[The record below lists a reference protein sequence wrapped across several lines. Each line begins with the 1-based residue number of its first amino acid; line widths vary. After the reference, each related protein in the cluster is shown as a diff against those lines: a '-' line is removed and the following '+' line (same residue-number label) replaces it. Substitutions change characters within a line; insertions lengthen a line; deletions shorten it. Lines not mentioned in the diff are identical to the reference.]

1 MCESVGCAHQNCS
14 HSLYLSRPLL
24 CEWWESEVRE
34 EVDKKVACREVA
46 TPPTL
51 LRFSVSSSL
60 RQLTLS
66 TTHSLTLSLCL
77 FSKRHTFTHI
87 QILERRG
94 KNIRIFSLSLSLSPT
109 CRVMWMFLWGY
120 QVHAHAHA
128 YILVFSKTENYNFFA
143 LSSLCF
149 CYELFVSSFV
159 ENISSWLISASSS
172 SRENDRRTHHRFADS
187 TPHPHLNC
195 RLLN

>member
-1 MCESVGCAHQNCS
+1 MLAFGPNE
-14 HSLYLSRPLL
+14 LKTF
-24 CEWWESEVRE
+24 E
-34 EVDKKVACREVA
+34 
-46 TPPTL
+46 
-51 LRFSVSSSL
+51 
-60 RQLTLS
+60 
-66 TTHSLTLSLCL
+66 LSLEMFHTPITCTHT
-77 FSKRHTFTHI
+77 SKHTFTHI

-94 KNIRIFSLSLSLSPT
+94 KNIRIFSLALSLSLSLSPT